1 MKTAIKQ
8 IRIPFQIIALL
19 LHTYYIFKTIDMF
32 LNKTGEDAWFSML
45 FTLLIVIACEVVSF
59 IDIILFVISKHNIYS
74 YINLSLFIINV
85 IFFMTVNY
93 YYSVGTVIGLSLY
106 AALYILRVVNL
117 VLNFIN
123 ICKKSQAF
131 FCQHVSEKSTS
142 ATQMCFFATKFA
154 CGE

>member
-1 MKTAIKQ
+1 MKTAIKL

-19 LHTYYIFKTIDMF
+19 LHTYFVFKTTEMF

-85 IFFMTVNY
+85 IFFITVNY

-117 VLNFIN
+117 VLNFID
-123 ICKKSQAF
+123 IRKKS
-131 FCQHVSEKSTS
+131 
-142 ATQMCFFATKFA
+142 
-154 CGE
+154 

>member
-1 MKTAIKQ
+1 MKTAIKL

-19 LHTYYIFKTIDMF
+19 FHTYFVFKTTEMF

-59 IDIILFVISKHNIYS
+59 IDIILFVISKHNTYS

-117 VLNFIN
+117 VLNFID
-123 ICKKSQAF
+123 ICKKS
-131 FCQHVSEKSTS
+131 
-142 ATQMCFFATKFA
+142 
-154 CGE
+154 

>member
-1 MKTAIKQ
+1 MKTAIKS

-19 LHTYYIFKTIDMF
+19 LHTYFVFKTTEMF

-117 VLNFIN
+117 VLNFID
-123 ICKKSQAF
+123 ICKKS
-131 FCQHVSEKSTS
+131 
-142 ATQMCFFATKFA
+142 
-154 CGE
+154 

>member
-1 MKTAIKQ
+1 MKTAIKL

-19 LHTYYIFKTIDMF
+19 LHTYFVFKTTEMF

-59 IDIILFVISKHNIYS
+59 IDIILFVISKHNVYS

-85 IFFMTVNY
+85 IFFRTVNY

-117 VLNFIN
+117 VLNFID
-123 ICKKSQAF
+123 ICKKS
-131 FCQHVSEKSTS
+131 
-142 ATQMCFFATKFA
+142 
-154 CGE
+154 

>member
-1 MKTAIKQ
+1 MKTAIKL

-19 LHTYYIFKTIDMF
+19 LHTYFVFKTTEMF

-74 YINLSLFIINV
+74 YINLSVFIINV

-117 VLNFIN
+117 VLNFID
-123 ICKKSQAF
+123 ICKKL
-131 FCQHVSEKSTS
+131 
-142 ATQMCFFATKFA
+142 
-154 CGE
+154 

>member
-1 MKTAIKQ
+1 MKTAIKSV
-8 IRIPFQIIALL
+8 RIPFQIIALL
-19 LHTYYIFKTIDMF
+19 LHTYFVFKTTEMF

-59 IDIILFVISKHNIYS
+59 IDIILFVISKHNMYS

-117 VLNFIN
+117 VLNFID
-123 ICKKSQAF
+123 ICKKS
-131 FCQHVSEKSTS
+131 
-142 ATQMCFFATKFA
+142 
-154 CGE
+154 

>member
-1 MKTAIKQ
+1 MKTAIKL

-19 LHTYYIFKTIDMF
+19 LLTYYIFKTIDMF

-117 VLNFIN
+117 VLNFIDK
-123 ICKKSQAF
+123 I
-131 FCQHVSEKSTS
+131 
-142 ATQMCFFATKFA
+142 
-154 CGE
+154 

>member
-1 MKTAIKQ
+1 MKTAIKL

-19 LHTYYIFKTIDMF
+19 LHTYFVFKTTEMF

-117 VLNFIN
+117 VLNFID
-123 ICKKSQAF
+123 ICKRS
-131 FCQHVSEKSTS
+131 
-142 ATQMCFFATKFA
+142 
-154 CGE
+154 

>member
-1 MKTAIKQ
+1 MKTAIKL

-19 LHTYYIFKTIDMF
+19 LHTYFVFKTTEMF

-45 FTLLIVIACEVVSF
+45 FTLLIVIACEVISF

-74 YINLSLFIINV
+74 YINLLLFIINV

-117 VLNFIN
+117 VLNFID
-123 ICKKSQAF
+123 ICKKS
-131 FCQHVSEKSTS
+131 
-142 ATQMCFFATKFA
+142 
-154 CGE
+154 

>member
-1 MKTAIKQ
+1 MKTAIKL

-19 LHTYYIFKTIDMF
+19 LHTYFVFKTTEMF

-85 IFFMTVNY
+85 IFFITVNY

-117 VLNFIN
+117 VLNFID
-123 ICKKSQAF
+123 ICKKS
-131 FCQHVSEKSTS
+131 
-142 ATQMCFFATKFA
+142 
-154 CGE
+154 

>member
-1 MKTAIKQ
+1 MKTAIKL

-19 LHTYYIFKTIDMF
+19 LHTYFVFKTTEMF

-117 VLNFIN
+117 VLNFID
-123 ICKKSQAF
+123 ICKKS
-131 FCQHVSEKSTS
+131 
-142 ATQMCFFATKFA
+142 
-154 CGE
+154 

>member
-1 MKTAIKQ
+1 MKTAIKL
-8 IRIPFQIIALL
+8 IRMPFQIIALL
-19 LHTYYIFKTIDMF
+19 LHTYFVFKTTEMF

-59 IDIILFVISKHNIYS
+59 IDIILFVISKHNTYS

-117 VLNFIN
+117 VLNFID
-123 ICKKSQAF
+123 ICKKS
-131 FCQHVSEKSTS
+131 
-142 ATQMCFFATKFA
+142 
-154 CGE
+154 

>member
-1 MKTAIKQ
+1 MKTEIKLL
-8 IRIPFQIIALL
+8 RIPFQIIALL
-19 LHTYYIFKTIDMF
+19 LHTYFVFKTTEMF

-117 VLNFIN
+117 VLNFID
-123 ICKKSQAF
+123 ICKKS
-131 FCQHVSEKSTS
+131 
-142 ATQMCFFATKFA
+142 
-154 CGE
+154 

>member
-1 MKTAIKQ
+1 MKTEIKL

-19 LHTYYIFKTIDMF
+19 LHTYFVFKTTEMF

-45 FTLLIVIACEVVSF
+45 FTLLIVIACEVISF

-117 VLNFIN
+117 VLNFID
-123 ICKKSQAF
+123 ICKKS
-131 FCQHVSEKSTS
+131 
-142 ATQMCFFATKFA
+142 
-154 CGE
+154 

>member
-1 MKTAIKQ
+1 MKTAIKL

-19 LHTYYIFKTIDMF
+19 LHTCFVFKTTEMF

-74 YINLSLFIINV
+74 FINLSLFIINV

-117 VLNFIN
+117 VLNFID
-123 ICKKSQAF
+123 ICKRS
-131 FCQHVSEKSTS
+131 
-142 ATQMCFFATKFA
+142 
-154 CGE
+154 

>member
-1 MKTAIKQ
+1 MKTAIKL

-19 LHTYYIFKTIDMF
+19 LHTYFVFKTTEMF

-74 YINLSLFIINV
+74 YINLLLFIINV

-117 VLNFIN
+117 VLNFID
-123 ICKKSQAF
+123 ICKKS
-131 FCQHVSEKSTS
+131 
-142 ATQMCFFATKFA
+142 
-154 CGE
+154 

>member
-1 MKTAIKQ
+1 MKTEIKL

-19 LHTYYIFKTIDMF
+19 LHTYFAFKTTEMF

-45 FTLLIVIACEVVSF
+45 FTLLIVIACEIVSF

-117 VLNFIN
+117 VLNFID
-123 ICKKSQAF
+123 ICKKS
-131 FCQHVSEKSTS
+131 
-142 ATQMCFFATKFA
+142 
-154 CGE
+154 

>member
-1 MKTAIKQ
+1 MKTEIKL

-19 LHTYYIFKTIDMF
+19 LHTYFVFKTTEMF

-117 VLNFIN
+117 VLNFID
-123 ICKKSQAF
+123 ICKKS
-131 FCQHVSEKSTS
+131 
-142 ATQMCFFATKFA
+142 
-154 CGE
+154 

>member
-1 MKTAIKQ
+1 MKTEIKL

-19 LHTYYIFKTIDMF
+19 LHTYFVFKTTEMF
-32 LNKTGEDAWFSML
+32 LNKTGENAWFSML

-117 VLNFIN
+117 VLNFID
-123 ICKKSQAF
+123 ICKKS
-131 FCQHVSEKSTS
+131 
-142 ATQMCFFATKFA
+142 
-154 CGE
+154 

>member
-1 MKTAIKQ
+1 MKTATKL

-19 LHTYYIFKTIDMF
+19 LHTYFVFKTTEMF
-32 LNKTGEDAWFSML
+32 LNKTGENAWFSML

-117 VLNFIN
+117 VLNFID
-123 ICKKSQAF
+123 ICKKS
-131 FCQHVSEKSTS
+131 
-142 ATQMCFFATKFA
+142 
-154 CGE
+154 

>member
-1 MKTAIKQ
+1 MKTVLKI
-8 IRIPFQIIALL
+8 IRIPFQLIALMV
-19 LHTYYIFKTIDMF
+19 HTYFIVKTVELF
-32 LNKTGEDAWFSML
+32 LNKTGEDAWFSLL

-74 YINLSLFIINV
+74 YINLLLFIINV

-117 VLNFIN
+117 VLNFID
-123 ICKKSQAF
+123 ICKKS
-131 FCQHVSEKSTS
+131 
-142 ATQMCFFATKFA
+142 
-154 CGE
+154 

>member
-1 MKTAIKQ
+1 MKTAIKL
-8 IRIPFQIIALL
+8 IRIPFQIIALF
-19 LHTYYIFKTIDMF
+19 LHTYFVFKTTEMF

-85 IFFMTVNY
+85 IFFMTANY

-117 VLNFIN
+117 VLNFID
-123 ICKKSQAF
+123 ICKKS
-131 FCQHVSEKSTS
+131 
-142 ATQMCFFATKFA
+142 
-154 CGE
+154 

>member
-1 MKTAIKQ
+1 MKTAIKL

-19 LHTYYIFKTIDMF
+19 LHTYFVFKTTEMF

-93 YYSVGTVIGLSLY
+93 YYSVGMVIGLSLY

-117 VLNFIN
+117 VLNFID
-123 ICKKSQAF
+123 ICKKS
-131 FCQHVSEKSTS
+131 
-142 ATQMCFFATKFA
+142 
-154 CGE
+154 

>member
-1 MKTAIKQ
+1 MKTAIKL

-19 LHTYYIFKTIDMF
+19 LHTYFVFKTTETF
-32 LNKTGEDAWFSML
+32 LNKTGENALFSML

-117 VLNFIN
+117 VLNFID
-123 ICKKSQAF
+123 ICKKS
-131 FCQHVSEKSTS
+131 
-142 ATQMCFFATKFA
+142 
-154 CGE
+154 